1 MRRVWLA
8 VTLVFA
14 VIVLFAAV
22 TLIALEGREVVV
34 LRTFAANGAA
44 RDTRTWVAEEDG
56 ALWIEAAN
64 ASRPFLLNIDANPEI
79 ELQRG
84 RAMRHCHAVPVEN
97 PDGHA
102 RIRRL
107 LAEKYGW
114 ADRWIGWLTD
124 TSRSLAIRLQC
135 R

>member
-1 MRRVWLA
+1 MRRVGLA
-8 VTLVFA
+8 VGLAFAAAVLFAVVTLV
-14 VIVLFAAV
+14 
-22 TLIALEGREVVV
+22 ALEGREVVV
-34 LRTFAANGAA
+34 LRTFATDGAP

-64 ASRPFLLNIDANPEI
+64 GSRPFLLNIDANPDI
-79 ELQRG
+79 ELHRG
-84 RAMRHCHAVPVEN
+84 RGVRHCHAVPVAN

-107 LAEKYGW
+107 LAAKYGW
-114 ADRWIGWLTD
+114 ADRWIGCLTD

>member
-1 MRRVWLA
+1 
-8 VTLVFA
+8 
-14 VIVLFAAV
+14 VLFAAV
-22 TLIALEGREVVV
+22 TLVALEGREVVV
-34 LRTFAANGAA
+34 LRTFETDGAP

-56 ALWIEAAN
+56 VLWIEAAN

-79 ELQRG
+79 ELRRG
-84 RAMRHCHAVPVEN
+84 RTVRHCHAVPVAN
-97 PDGHA
+97 PDGHV

-114 ADRWIGWLTD
+114 ADRWVGWLTD

>member
-1 MRRVWLA
+1 MRRVLLLA
-8 VTLVFA
+8 VA
-14 VIVLFAAV
+14 AGVLFAAV
-22 TLIALEGREVVV
+22 TLVALESREVVV
-34 LRTFAANGAA
+34 LRTFGTDGAP

-64 ASRPFLLNIDANPEI
+64 AARPFLLHIDANPEI
-79 ELQRG
+79 ELRRG
-84 RAMRHCHAVPVEN
+84 RSVRRCRATPVAN

-107 LAEKYGW
+107 LAAKYGW
-114 ADRWIGWLTD
+114 ADQWIGLLTD